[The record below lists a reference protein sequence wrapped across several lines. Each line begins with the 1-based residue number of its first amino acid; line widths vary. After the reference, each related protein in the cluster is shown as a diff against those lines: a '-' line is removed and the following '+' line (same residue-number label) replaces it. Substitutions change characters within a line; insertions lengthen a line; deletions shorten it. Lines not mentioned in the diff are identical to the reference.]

1 MGLTFKKLVMR
12 LHIKSL
18 IISLLLLIT
27 ELLIAQTSGFIR
39 HTFGDYLVVI
49 LLYYVLKSFFNL
61 PPKTIAL
68 VVLFFSYTIETLQY
82 FNFVNWIGLG
92 NSKIANIIIGNT
104 FSISDLIAYT
114 LGIITVLIIEN
125 KTQKAIE

>member
-1 MGLTFKKLVMR
+1 MGLTFNKLVMR

-18 IISLLLLIT
+18 IISLLLFIT

-49 LLYYVLKSFFNL
+49 LLYYLLKSFFNL
-61 PPKTIAL
+61 PPKTIAIA
-68 VVLFFSYTIETLQY
+68 VLLFSYTVETLQY
-82 FNFVNWIGLG
+82 FNFVKLIGLD

-104 FSISDLIAYT
+104 FSIGDLIAYT